1 MCWSALQMGVWRMR
15 RRCCCF
21 ATGLGNCI
29 EQSTMQ
35 VCSYI
40 NLCCTVQVIIFL
52 YLLEEETSYV
62 VLFSSGLGLIIE
74 FWKLTQAMSISLD
87 WSAGYP
93 KLKFADQK
101 SYS

>member
-1 MCWSALQMGVWRMR
+1 MCSRG
-15 RRCCCF
+15 CCF
-21 ATGLGNCI
+21 AVCLTTSSKAQCKDGITALHR
-29 EQSTMQ
+29 TM
-35 VCSYI
+35 
-40 NLCCTVQVIIFL
+40 QVIIFL

>member
-1 MCWSALQMGVWRMR
+1 
-15 RRCCCF
+15 
-21 ATGLGNCI
+21 
-29 EQSTMQ
+29 MQ

>member
-1 MCWSALQMGVWRMR
+1 MLPDLAIALSKA
-15 RRCCCF
+15 RCKY
-21 ATGLGNCI
+21 ARALI
-29 EQSTMQ
+29 
-35 VCSYI
+35 
-40 NLCCTVQVIIFL
+40 CCTVQVIIFL

>member
-1 MCWSALQMGVWRMR
+1 MLPDLTIAPSEAQRKGGI
-15 RRCCCF
+15 
-21 ATGLGNCI
+21 TGLH
-29 EQSTMQ
+29 
-35 VCSYI
+35 Y
-40 NLCCTVQVIIFL
+40 TVQVIIFL

>member
-1 MCWSALQMGVWRMR
+1 MLPDLTIAPSEAQRKGGI
-15 RRCCCF
+15 
-21 ATGLGNCI
+21 TGLHH
-29 EQSTMQ
+29 
-35 VCSYI
+35 
-40 NLCCTVQVIIFL
+40 TVQVIIFL